1 MTQSSGNERLYR
13 ELDRIANDTLAETP
27 LLDSIFRT
35 VTISIQRT
43 RPYIKGSGSQS
54 VLGFTVELASPNII
68 AWLHMPSIRSK
79 RITISYDDIR
89 PLAHGGEAV
98 SHIRRYA
105 PNIRH
110 QPDTRMFPPNRLDE
124 HNVQAAWRL
133 FVNDVSQW
141 ILDNQPSRSV

>member
-1 MTQSSGNERLYR
+1 MMQRDNERLYH
-13 ELDRIANDTLAETP
+13 ELNRIAYNTLAGNA
-27 LLDSIFRT
+27 LLGDLFRT
-35 VTISIQRT
+35 VTISVQRT
-43 RPYIKGSGSQS
+43 QPSSEGQGHRN
-54 VLGFTVELASPNII
+54 VLGFTIELASPHII
-68 AWLHMPSIRSK
+68 AWLHMPSIRPK

-98 SHIRRYA
+98 SRIRRYA

-110 QPDTRMFPPNRLDE
+110 QPDTRMFPPNRPDE